1 MRHLLSILQKF
12 IPKDPIKPL
21 GRWSNEYCDVKTSQK
36 VDLSNED
43 HCGPCGQYALSKQEV
58 KENTPLIY
66 GREPFRK
73 VFPNCSECIYYDKK
87 ELDAYSRCRKFQFEN
102 NLTDE
107 VEYEYADYVR
117 RCESKCGEEGKLYVR
132 GDIVREER

>member
-12 IPKDPIKPL
+12 IPKQPIKPV

-73 VFPNCSECIYYDKK
+73 VFPNCAECIYYDKK
-87 ELDAYSRCRKFQFEN
+87 QIDSYSRCKKFEYTN
-102 NLTDE
+102 SITDKI
-107 VEYEYADYVR
+107 EYEYADYAR
-117 RCESKCGEEGKLYVR
+117 RSESMCGHDGKHYICIPVIR
-132 GDIVREER
+132 HEK